1 MTGVRVRQVTRADRS
16 AWLEMRSALWPG
28 NLDEHE
34 ATVRA
39 YFTTGTPFV
48 DMVYVAEADS
58 GGLAGF
64 VELRLR
70 DYAEGSDA
78 VGVPY
83 VEGWF
88 VDADVRGSGVGR
100 ALIRAAEGWARALG
114 KGELASDAELDNER
128 SIAAHA
134 ALGFEETGRAVTFIK
149 RLAGGGGAD
158 DGGDSID
165 APRERRG
172 A

>member
-1 MTGVRVRQVTRADRS
+1 MSGMKVREVTMADRS
-16 AWLEMRSALWPG
+16 AWLEMRAALWPG
-28 NLDEHE
+28 ELDEHE
-34 ATVRA
+34 ATVQA

-48 DMVYVAEADS
+48 DMVYVAEADA

-64 VELRLR
+64 LELRLR

-88 VDADVRGSGVGR
+88 VAGPWRGAGVGR
-100 ALIRAAEGWARALG
+100 ALMLAAESWANSLG
-114 KGELASDAELDNER
+114 KLELASDAELDNAG

-149 RLAGGGGAD
+149 RLSKSA
-158 DGGDSID
+158 
-165 APRERRG
+165 R
-172 A
+172 